1 MNDIQFDI
9 LDKLYFVE
17 PYQSLLKEIHV
28 SESILRNEL
37 KDLIKKGWVQ
47 IMKFDEQIQDF
58 VPTPFL
64 NVDDLQ
70 SCYFLATKEGLLKH
84 NLK

>member
-1 MNDIQFDI
+1 MNEVQFDI

-17 PYQSLLKEIHV
+17 PYQTLLSEISV
-28 SESILRNEL
+28 PENILKNEL
-37 KDLIKKGWVQ
+37 KELIKKGWVQ
-47 IMKFDEQIQDF
+47 VMKFDEHLQDF

-64 NVDDLQ
+64 NADDLHT
-70 SCYFLATKEGLLKH
+70 CYFLATKQGLLNH

>member
-17 PYQSLLKEIHV
+17 PYQTLLNELSI
-28 SESILRNEL
+28 SENILKNEL
-37 KDLIKKGWVQ
+37 KELIQKGWVQ
-47 IMKFDEQIQDF
+47 VMKFDEKLQDF

-64 NVDDLQ
+64 NIDDLHN
-70 SCYFLATKEGLLKH
+70 CYFLATKEGLLKH